1 MTEQKQ
7 GRTWAVHDEVPV
19 KKMPT
24 WEARRIMAY
33 GEEMMLVENL
43 FMPGDTAPEH
53 SHPHAQITYLI
64 YGALEFTL
72 DGETRVLHAGDSVFM
87 EPYVTH
93 KAVAIEKSLLIDM
106 FAPMREDFLD

>member
-1 MTEQKQ
+1 MSEKKA

-33 GEEMMLVENL
+33 GEEMMLVENMFL
-43 FMPGDTAPEH
+43 PGDTAPEH
-53 SHPHAQITYLI
+53 SHPHAQITDLI
-64 YGALEFTL
+64 DGALEFTL

-87 EPYVTH
+87 EPNVTH
-93 KAVAIEKSLLIDM
+93 KAVAVEKSLLIDM